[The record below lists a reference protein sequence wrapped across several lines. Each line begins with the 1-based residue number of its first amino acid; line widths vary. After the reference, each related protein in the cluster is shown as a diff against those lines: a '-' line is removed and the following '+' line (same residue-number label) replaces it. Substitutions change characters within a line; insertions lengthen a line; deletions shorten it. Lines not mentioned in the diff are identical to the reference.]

1 MQSGLSIGNEPA
13 MCPPRAPIRTPFA
26 VLCPLPPTAGVG
38 LEPLEPGS
46 GQEGVGVKFSVGED
60 SPQEERWWWEQTDFM
75 RVILKD

>member
-1 MQSGLSIGNEPA
+1 MSQ
-13 MCPPRAPIRTPFA
+13 PRALPGPPIRTPFA

-60 SPQEERWWWEQTDFM
+60 ALCRKRGGGGSRQT
-75 RVILKD
+75 L